1 MAHDSESDAA
11 GYEPLYL
18 AGIEKFNACDY
29 YESHEVWEELWTEYR
44 GPSRQFYQGL
54 IQAAVALYHF
64 GNGNIRGARKLHGS
78 VHRYLEPY
86 APRHLGLDVTS
97 FLGSFDTCLAEG
109 PQMVTRRGAEAA
121 VLQQHVQLA
130 LADDAL
136 LTSSAPPVG
145 YVAHPVHIGLLSACD
160 PAQCLPIDGR
170 DHGQGLARNPARGG

>member
-1 MAHDSESDAA
+1 MTQEPGSDG

-18 AGIEKFNACDY
+18 AGIEKFNACEY

-86 APRHLGLDVTS
+86 APRHLGLDVAA
-97 FLGSFDTCLAEG
+97 FLAAFDTCLAE
-109 PQMVTRRGAEAA
+109 VAA
-121 VLQQHVQLA
+121 STEDYPTIA
-130 LADDAL
+130 LDPDL
-136 LTSSAPPVG
+136 LPEI
-145 YVAHPVHIGLLSACD
+145 HLD
-160 PAQCLPIDGR
+160 PAPG
-170 DHGQGLARNPARGG
+170 AP